1 MKDLSPNF
9 VFQRPMFG
17 FILGTLLLLASPICS
32 QTAPQPV
39 SKPGSRPASSA
50 SIATAKIAA
59 IESFRIIQEKDGQ
72 AVEILSTK
80 PLLPSIQALTNSD
93 RLVIDF
99 PNAELDPRLD
109 PQQRQITVQADQI
122 STISAAQIQQ
132 NPPITRVVVDLL
144 EPRAYTWDAAGNRLV
159 VHLGKSPTEAMSS
172 PFESSSVPS
181 VTRAPQPVVTAVH
194 TSGGLAL
201 AADHPNAGS
210 TFSAGPDTAILNL
223 SRGGQVHV
231 CPGTTVSVTPSDDR
245 HNVML
250 TMNTGALETH
260 FALDASSD
268 SVITPDFHILLVG
281 PGEFHYAISADNQG
295 NTCVRALPG
304 NTASAIV
311 SELLGDRTYQ
321 VKATDQLVFH
331 SGQLD
336 RVDMA
341 VPMECGCPPPR
352 EPTLLATNNP
362 MQGPPPTGTLPPPAA
377 PLNASV
383 APNDLHVEI
392 DAPFEF
398 HATGPRPAPVEA
410 VCALPLD
417 TRLRSTPALAAPLPP
432 PTDETP
438 QPAGTETASAKPV
451 QPRGFFRRIGGFFA
465 ALFH

>member
-1 MKDLSPNF
+1 VKNF
-9 VFQRPMFG
+9 SSNLEFQHLMFR
-17 FILGTLLLLASPICS
+17 FILGTLLLASPLFS
-32 QTAPQPV
+32 QTAT
-39 SKPGSRPASSA
+39 STKLGAIRN
-50 SIATAKIAA
+50 TAAKFAA

-80 PLLPSIQALTNSD
+80 PLLPSIQALTNPD

-99 PNAELDPRLD
+99 PSAQLDPRLD
-109 PQQRQITVQADQI
+109 PRQRQVSVQADQI

-132 NPPITRVVVDLL
+132 NPPIARVVVDLL

-159 VHLGKSPTEAMSS
+159 VHLGRSPTEAMSA
-172 PFESSSVPS
+172 PFESTTVPS
-181 VTRAPQPVVTAVH
+181 LTRAPQPVVAAVR
-194 TSGGLAL
+194 TSEGLAL
-201 AADHPNAGS
+201 AADHANAGS
-210 TFSAGPDTAILNL
+210 TFTAGPDTAILNL
-223 SRGGQVHV
+223 SRGGQVNV
-231 CPGTTVSVTPSDDR
+231 CPETTVSIMPSDNR
-245 HNVML
+245 HNIML

-260 FALDASSD
+260 FALDTSSD

-336 RVDMA
+336 RVDTA

-352 EPTLLATNNP
+352 GPTLLATNNP

-377 PLNASV
+377 PPDASV
-383 APNDLHVEI
+383 ASNQLHVEI
-392 DAPFEF
+392 EAPFEF
-398 HATGPRPAPVEA
+398 HATGPRPAPVDS
-410 VCALPLD
+410 VQALPLD
-417 TRLRSTPALAAPLPP
+417 ARPASTPPLAAPLPP
-432 PTDETP
+432 AATETP
-438 QPAGTETASAKPV
+438 QPDAMETKSAKPV
-451 QPRGFFRRIGGFFA
+451 PPRGFFRRLGGFFA